1 MLYEEKI
8 RQIDSG
14 NEKIDEFDK
23 DTLFLNIYH
32 FWCFSN
38 YLSMYYIWRW
48 TALDRLKMNLKK
60 KWPKNFVNVN
70 LFIELCKR
78 KAELINPTVFY
89 DDDES
94 YFEKIL
100 LLEEDLMK
108 NLKPHHIIIKDKKKK
123 IRKIYKCIR

>member
-1 MLYEEKI
+1 MLYEEKV

-60 KWPKNFVNVN
+60 KMAEKF
-70 LFIELCKR
+70 CKR
-78 KAELINPTVFY
+78 
-89 DDDES
+89 
-94 YFEKIL
+94 
-100 LLEEDLMK
+100 
-108 NLKPHHIIIKDKKKK
+108 
-123 IRKIYKCIR
+123 

>member
-1 MLYEEKI
+1 MLYKEKVC
-8 RQIDSG
+8 QIDSG

-23 DTLFLNIYH
+23 DTPFLNIIY

-38 YLSMYYIWRW
+38 FLPMYYIWRW

-70 LFIELCKR
+70 LFIELCER
-78 KAELINPTVFY
+78 KTDMINPVVFY

-108 NLKPHHIIIKDKKKK
+108 NLKPHHIIKDKKKK

>member
-1 MLYEEKI
+1 MLYEEKV

-32 FWCFSN
+32 FWCFAN

-48 TALDRLKMNLKK
+48 TALDRLKMNLRK

-70 LFIELCKR
+70 LFIELCER
-78 KAELINPTVFY
+78 KSEMISPVVFY
-89 DDDES
+89 DDDEL

-108 NLKPHHIIIKDKKKK
+108 NLKPHHIIKEKNKK
-123 IRKIYKCIR
+123 IKKNYKCIR

>member
-1 MLYEEKI
+1 MLYKEKVH
-8 RQIDSG
+8 QIHSD
-14 NEKIDEFDK
+14 NEKIYEFDK
-23 DTLFLNIYH
+23 DTLFLNIYY
-32 FWCFSN
+32 FWCFN
-38 YLSMYYIWRW
+38 KYLSMYYIWHR

-60 KWPKNFVNVN
+60 KWLKNFVNVN
-70 LFIELCKR
+70 LFIELCER
-78 KAELINPTVFY
+78 KTEVINRAVFY

-94 YFEKIL
+94 YLEKIL

>member
-32 FWCFSN
+32 FWCFAN

-48 TALDRLKMNLKK
+48 TALDRLKMNLRK

-70 LFIELCKR
+70 LFIELCER
-78 KAELINPTVFY
+78 KSEMISPVVFY
-89 DDDES
+89 DDDEL

-108 NLKPHHIIIKDKKKK
+108 NLKPHHIIKEKNKK
-123 IRKIYKCIR
+123 IKKNYKCIR

>member
-32 FWCFSN
+32 FWCFAN

-48 TALDRLKMNLKK
+48 TALDRLKMNLRK

-70 LFIELCKR
+70 LFIELCER
-78 KAELINPTVFY
+78 KSEMISPIVFY
-89 DDDES
+89 DDDEL

-108 NLKPHHIIIKDKKKK
+108 NLKPHHIIKEKNKK
-123 IRKIYKCIR
+123 IKKNYKCIR

>member
-1 MLYEEKI
+1 MLYEEKV

-32 FWCFSN
+32 FWCFAN
-38 YLSMYYIWRW
+38 YLSMYYIQHW
-48 TALDRLKMNLKK
+48 TALDRLKMNLRKK
-60 KWPKNFVNVN
+60 SQKNFVDVN
-70 LFIELCKR
+70 LFIELCER
-78 KAELINPTVFY
+78 KTEMISPIVFY
-89 DDDES
+89 DDNKS

-108 NLKPHHIIIKDKKKK
+108 NLKPHHIIKEKNK
-123 IRKIYKCIR
+123 KIYKCIK

>member
-1 MLYEEKI
+1 MLYEEKVH
-8 RQIDSG
+8 QIDSG

-32 FWCFSN
+32 FCCFSN

-48 TALDRLKMNLKK
+48 TTLDRLKINLKK

-70 LFIELCKR
+70 LFIELCER
-78 KAELINPTVFY
+78 KIEMINPVVFY
-89 DDDES
+89 DDDKS

-108 NLKPHHIIIKDKKKK
+108 NLKPHHIIKEKKKK

>member
-1 MLYEEKI
+1 MLYEEKV

-32 FWCFSN
+32 FWCFAN
-38 YLSMYYIWRW
+38 YLSMYYIQHW
-48 TALDRLKMNLKK
+48 TALDRLKMNLRKK
-60 KWPKNFVNVN
+60 SQKNFVDVN
-70 LFIELCKR
+70 LFIELCER
-78 KAELINPTVFY
+78 KTEMISPIVFY
-89 DDDES
+89 DDNKS

-108 NLKPHHIIIKDKKKK
+108 NLKPHHIIKEKNKKNL
-123 IRKIYKCIR
+123 

>member
-8 RQIDSG
+8 PQIDSG

-23 DTLFLNIYH
+23 DSLFLNIYH

-38 YLSMYYIWRW
+38 YLSMYYIWCW

-70 LFIELCKR
+70 LFIELCER
-78 KAELINPTVFY
+78 KTEMINPVVFY

-100 LLEEDLMK
+100 ILEEDLMK
-108 NLKPHHIIIKDKKKK
+108 NLKPHHIIKDKKKK
-123 IRKIYKCIR
+123 IRKIYECIR

>member
-1 MLYEEKI
+1 MLYEEKVC
-8 RQIDSG
+8 QIDSG

-32 FWCFSN
+32 FWCCSN

-70 LFIELCKR
+70 LFIELCER
-78 KAELINPTVFY
+78 KIEMINPVVFY
-89 DDDES
+89 SDDES
-94 YFEKIL
+94 YFEKSRRGSF
-100 LLEEDLMK
+100 EK
-108 NLKPHHIIIKDKKKK
+108 FKTAS
-123 IRKIYKCIR
+123 YY

>member
-1 MLYEEKI
+1 MLYEEKV

-32 FWCFSN
+32 FWCFAN
-38 YLSMYYIWRW
+38 YLSMYYIQHW
-48 TALDRLKMNLKK
+48 TALDRLKMNLRKK
-60 KWPKNFVNVN
+60 LQKNFVDVN
-70 LFIELCKR
+70 LFIELCER
-78 KAELINPTVFY
+78 KTEMISPIVFY
-89 DDDES
+89 DDNKS

-108 NLKPHHIIIKDKKKK
+108 NLKPHHIIKEKNK
-123 IRKIYKCIR
+123 KIYKCIK

>member
-1 MLYEEKI
+1 MLYEEKV
-8 RQIDSG
+8 RQIDSA
-14 NEKIDEFDK
+14 NQKIDEFDK
-23 DTLFLNIYH
+23 DTLFLNIYY
-32 FWCFSN
+32 FWCFTN
-38 YLSMYYIWRW
+38 YLPMYYIWCW
-48 TALDRLKMNLKK
+48 TALERLKMNLKK

-70 LFIELCKR
+70 LFIELCER

>member
-1 MLYEEKI
+1 MLYEEKV

-32 FWCFSN
+32 FWCFAN
-38 YLSMYYIWRW
+38 YLSMYYIQHW
-48 TALDRLKMNLKK
+48 TALDHLKMNLTKK
-60 KWPKNFVNVN
+60 SQKNFVDVN
-70 LFIELCKR
+70 LFIELCER
-78 KAELINPTVFY
+78 KTEMISPIVFY
-89 DDDES
+89 GDNKS

-108 NLKPHHIIIKDKKKK
+108 NLKPHHIIKEKNK
-123 IRKIYKCIR
+123 KIYKCIK

>member
-1 MLYEEKI
+1 MLYEEKV

-23 DTLFLNIYH
+23 DTLFLNICH

-70 LFIELCKR
+70 LFIELCER
-78 KAELINPTVFY
+78 KIEMINPVVFY
-89 DDDES
+89 NDDES

-108 NLKPHHIIIKDKKKK
+108 NLKPHHIIKEKKKK
-123 IRKIYKCIR
+123 RRKIYKCFR

>member
-1 MLYEEKI
+1 MLYEEKVC
-8 RQIDSG
+8 QIDSG

-60 KWPKNFVNVN
+60 KMAEKF
-70 LFIELCKR
+70 CKR
-78 KAELINPTVFY
+78 
-89 DDDES
+89 
-94 YFEKIL
+94 
-100 LLEEDLMK
+100 
-108 NLKPHHIIIKDKKKK
+108 
-123 IRKIYKCIR
+123 

>member
-1 MLYEEKI
+1 
-8 RQIDSG
+8 
-14 NEKIDEFDK
+14 
-23 DTLFLNIYH
+23 
-32 FWCFSN
+32 
-38 YLSMYYIWRW
+38 MYYIWRW
-48 TALDRLKMNLKK
+48 TALECLKMNLKK

-70 LFIELCKR
+70 LFIELCER
-78 KAELINPTVFY
+78 KTEMINPVVFY

-94 YFEKIL
+94 YIEKIL